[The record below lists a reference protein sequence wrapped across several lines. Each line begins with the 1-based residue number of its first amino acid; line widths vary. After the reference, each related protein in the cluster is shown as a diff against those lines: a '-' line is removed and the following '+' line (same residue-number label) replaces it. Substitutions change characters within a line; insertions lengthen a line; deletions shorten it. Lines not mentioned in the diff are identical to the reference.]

1 MATPSSG
8 TSMSECWSLGDG
20 NSQTF
25 RLFQLQTPP
34 PTDDGHGIILLSWLL
49 VLLRTAE
56 DSRVSFS
63 WSRAGDTKDH
73 ILEEEQIIR
82 DRSGPICS
90 SLSSIQEY
98 IRVTELLPGASILL
112 SNTPLSQTMSTI
124 INEPAVIHVE
134 VRLEDTR
141 LEIRSLRNSNDVL
154 PYTIRRFTETLA
166 DTIEKCIGN
175 PDSTIEELLQPT
187 KHDLDAIW
195 SWNHQLPPSY
205 NFCMHEMIEERA
217 AQYPQK
223 EAIHSWDGNL
233 TYEEIDRL
241 STALAITT
249 REAHGGMVPQFI
261 PVCFEK
267 SKWTIVAVLAVMK
280 LGACMVLMDPTLP
293 LARLQNMKAQVGT
306 DLIISSRKQVE
317 LATAIVPDGRVI
329 VVDQDSMDKISV
341 SCEQGANQLPRVSP
355 SALMYIIFT
364 SGSTGTPKGV
374 QISHR
379 AYTSSAIPRAAA
391 VGYME
396 NTRVLDFASYAF
408 DVSIDSMLLTLGNGG
423 TLCIP
428 SDDDRVNDING
439 VIRRMRVTY
448 AGITPSMARLLD
460 SDVIQQL
467 DALGLGGEAASARDV
482 NLWGQVTR
490 IIIGYGPCECT
501 IGCTINSDT
510 ATGRDYISIGEGN
523 GAAMWIVD
531 PNNHEVLMPVGAV
544 GELLVE
550 GPIVGEGYLNDPEKT
565 AAAFIHNPQ
574 WLTAGHS
581 GYHGRQGRLYKTGDL
596 GRFDPDGSGGIVFV
610 GRKDTQVKLRGQRIE
625 LGEIESQL
633 RSTLPSG
640 LTVVTEVIKRNGQP
654 TLVTFVATGAS
665 VDKDAI
671 TEITPPKDMEEA
683 IEFSNNELIKVLPRY
698 MVPTGYIYVNYVPT
712 LISGKVDRKR
722 LREFGLSL
730 TLQQRTSTS
739 EAREF
744 SDNETTMQ
752 LAWAQVLGIESTTLT
767 LQSDFFTS
775 GGDSIAAMKL
785 VSDCRDRGLLIT
797 VADIFSNPTLESM
810 ASKAISNNNDSK
822 IAEPS
827 PFSLLNISAED
838 AVQQAAKICGVQ
850 IDAVQDIYPCTPT
863 QESLFTFSM
872 KSTESYVAQR
882 VAKVPAHISVDKMK
896 AAWQAMMAASPILRT
911 RVVQIGD
918 SLLQVIIDEGIVWKA
933 ASALS
938 DYLAT
943 DKQLRMEVGD
953 SLARFALV
961 TEPEAT
967 YLVWTI
973 HHVVYDGWSE
983 PLLLERVRQALQ
995 ANERMQ
1001 AVNINNFVNY
1011 IQNIDENRLHEFW
1024 KDELEG
1030 AVGPQFPELPS
1041 RDYFPTPNG
1050 KADHLIELPE
1060 NKTKFTLSTL
1070 IRAAWALVA
1079 SKHTGND
1086 DVVFG
1091 ETLMGRDIALV
1102 GVETI
1107 CGPMVATVPVRI
1119 RIDKEQSVTEL
1130 LQLIQQTILSLAPY
1144 QHAGMQNIRKVSEDA
1159 QFACETGT
1167 GIVIQPDVADG
1178 FEDLG
1183 FETGDPVEEALHFNP
1198 YPLMIAFGLGKGQ
1211 LRISTSFDSSL
1222 VDGSEMK
1229 RIMAQIECV
1238 LVQFIQDPS
1247 NSVGNISLVGAE
1259 ELDCI
1264 WKWNSTPPPAGSSVS
1279 HAISA
1284 ETSITEDEPSLPVVV
1299 SWVCDMTNPQVLS
1312 PLDCIGELVLE
1323 GSFPPGEAIEE
1334 PTWLTAGSQQYSGRN
1349 GSIKRTGD
1357 IVKLRP
1363 DGTLSYIGRAEEMLT
1378 SDDQAKSL
1386 QQLQVHM
1393 NRKLPSWLLAR
1404 AILSN
1409 AKMLVFIE
1417 QTKADDVAPA
1427 ELLWMK
1433 HDIVVQDEMNNTNVS
1448 TEVLPSVSH
1457 ETLQELK
1464 FLSMSIKSSL
1474 PSRLLPYTFICITS
1488 LPRDGTNAVDQAA
1501 LQAIASNIPEHVID
1515 QLEKAI
1521 SEYWEKG
1528 LGTAL
1533 TAQEL
1538 VLRDAWSATLLVDA
1552 TKIDVQDNF
1561 FRMGGDSVL
1570 AMKLVSH
1577 LRSLGYRLT
1586 VADIFRNMRLVD
1598 CAKRLGVDSSIEATD
1613 IEYAPFSLVE
1623 SATSQTIRLG
1633 LNEFAAGSSVVD
1645 VLPATAV
1652 QALDVQATVVAPKTA
1667 IQYTTMYFSASIHK
1681 DRLLKACRDLIRAH
1695 QILRTAFAKHE
1706 SKLLQVVLNI
1716 AEDALISNAVAD
1728 GGLNE
1733 FVGKLCREDI
1743 ENVMNLG
1750 SVFTRFFH
1758 VAGENGEHCLVLR
1771 LSHAQFDGVSLPMLL
1786 QDLEM
1791 LYNGQS
1797 IPPEAPFSRYLMASN
1812 DSRLRNAALEYW
1824 RDLLSES
1831 AMSRLD
1837 FTAKSTDRGLFRS
1850 KASNVKASALPDGIT
1865 VASFVTAAWAVLLRN
1880 KLQTAD
1886 VVFGSVTSGRR
1897 LDINDVDKIAGPCY
1911 QMTPMRVHF
1920 RNDWTIQDLGQ
1931 AVQQQAVESAVHD
1944 FVGYRDIATDA
1955 TNWNT
1960 SNESDIFGSLVHHQ
1974 DWDDFDTMSFA
1985 GSECRVDI
1993 AQPHGDSPRPL
2004 KVVSHVKNDQLW
2016 LGIVASEQNGVQIDE
2031 LLQEFLEVANE
2042 LASASPMA
2050 PLSP

>member
-1 MATPSSG
+1 
-8 TSMSECWSLGDG
+8 MSECWSLGDG
-20 NSQTF
+20 DSETF
-25 RLFQLQTPP
+25 RLFQLQTAPP
-34 PTDDGHGIILLSWLL
+34 PEDAHGIILLSWLL

-73 ILEEEQIIR
+73 ILEEEHIIR
-82 DRSGPICS
+82 DRSGPICT
-90 SLSSIQEY
+90 SLSSIREH
-98 IRVTELLPGASILL
+98 IRVAELLPGASIQL
-112 SNTPLSQTMSTI
+112 SNTPLSQTTSTI
-124 INEPAVIHVE
+124 INEPAVVHVE

-141 LEIRSLRNSNDVL
+141 LEIRSVRNSNDVL

-166 DTIEKCIGN
+166 DTIEKCIASPGG
-175 PDSTIEELLQPT
+175 SIEEFLQPT

-233 TYEEIDRL
+233 TYGDIDRL

-249 REAHGGMVPQFI
+249 LEAHGGMVPRFI

-306 DLIISSRKQVE
+306 DLIISSRKQAE
-317 LATAIVPDGRVI
+317 LAAAIVPDGRVI

-341 SCEQGANQLPRVSP
+341 SCNRNEQGADQLPRVSP
-355 SALMYIIFT
+355 YALMYIIFT

-379 AYTSSAIPRAAA
+379 AYTSSAIPRATA

-510 ATGRDYISIGEGN
+510 ATGRDYISIGQGN

-550 GPIVGEGYLNDPEKT
+550 GPIVGQGYLNDPEKT
-565 AAAFIHNPQ
+565 AAAFVHNPQ

-581 GYHGRQGRLYKTGDL
+581 GYHGRQGRLYKTGDI

-665 VDKDAI
+665 MDKEAI
-671 TEITPPKDMEEA
+671 TEITPPKDIEEA
-683 IEFSNNELIKVLPRY
+683 IEFSNDELIKVLPRY
-698 MVPTGYIYVNYVPT
+698 MVPTGYIYINYVPT

-722 LREFGLSL
+722 LREFGMSL

-739 EAREF
+739 EAKEF
-744 SDNETTMQ
+744 SDSETTMQ

-767 LQSDFFTS
+767 LQSDFFTT

-797 VADIFSNPTLESM
+797 VADIFSNPTLELM
-810 ASKAISNNNDSK
+810 ASKAICNNDDPK
-822 IAEPS
+822 TTAELS
-827 PFSLLNISAED
+827 PFSLLNTPVED
-838 AVQQAAKICGVQ
+838 AIQQAAKICGVNV
-850 IDAVQDIYPCTPT
+850 DAVQDIYPCTPT

-882 VAKVPAHISVDKMK
+882 VAKIPAHISVDKMK
-896 AAWQAMMAASPILRT
+896 AAWEAMMAASPILRT

-918 SLLQVIIDEGIVWKA
+918 NLLQVIIDEGIVWKA

-938 DYLAT
+938 EYLAT
-943 DKQLRMEVGD
+943 DKQIRMEVGD

-961 TEPEAT
+961 TEPDAT

-983 PLLLERVRQALQ
+983 PLLLERVRLALQ
-995 ANERMQ
+995 ADERMQ

-1011 IQNIDENRLHEFW
+1011 IQNIDDNKLHDFW

-1050 KADHLIELPE
+1050 KADHAIELPE

-1079 SKHTGND
+1079 SKHTGNN

-1107 CGPMVATVPVRI
+1107 CGPMVATVPVRV
-1119 RIDKEQSVTEL
+1119 RIDRDQSVAEF
-1130 LQLIQQTILSLAPY
+1130 LQLIQQTMLSLAPY

-1211 LRISTSFDSSL
+1211 LRVSTSFDSSL
-1222 VDGSEMK
+1222 VNGSEMK
-1229 RIMAQIECV
+1229 RIMAQIECA

-1247 NSVGNISLVGAE
+1247 TPIGNISLVSAE

-1264 WKWNSTPPPAGSSVS
+1264 WKWNSTAPLAGSPTSL
-1279 HAISA
+1279 AIST
-1284 ETSITEDEPSLPVVV
+1284 ETSVTAGEPSPPTVV

-1312 PLDCIGELVLE
+1312 PLDCLGELVLE
-1323 GSFPPGEAIEE
+1323 GTFPPGEATYEAA
-1334 PTWLTAGSQQYSGRN
+1334 WLTAGSQQYSGRN

-1363 DGTLSYIGRAEEMLT
+1363 DGTISYFGRAEEMLP
-1378 SDDQAKSL
+1378 SGDQAKSL

-1404 AILSN
+1404 AVLSD
-1409 AKMLVFIE
+1409 ARMLVFIE
-1417 QTKADDVAPA
+1417 QTKADEAAPA

-1433 HDIVVQDEMNNTNVS
+1433 HDIVVQDEMNDTIAS
-1448 TEVLPSVSH
+1448 TEVLPSASH

-1464 FLSMSIKSSL
+1464 SLSRSIKSSL
-1474 PSRLLPYTFICITS
+1474 PSRLLPFTYIPITS
-1488 LPRDGTNAVDQAA
+1488 LPRDGANAVDQVA
-1501 LQAIASNIPEHVID
+1501 LQAIASNIPEHVII

-1528 LGTAL
+1528 LGTTL
-1533 TAQEL
+1533 TVEEV
-1538 VLRDAWSATLLVDA
+1538 VLRDAWSATLSVDA
-1552 TKIDVQDNF
+1552 TKIDIQDNF

-1570 AMKLVSH
+1570 AMKLVSY

-1598 CAKRLGVDSSIEATD
+1598 CAKRLKHDNSIGAGG
-1613 IEYAPFSLVE
+1613 IEYAPFSLIE
-1623 SATSQTIRLG
+1623 SATSQAVRSE
-1633 LNEFAAGSSVVD
+1633 LNEFATGSSVVD

-1652 QALDVQATVVAPKTA
+1652 QALDVQATVAAPKTA
-1667 IQYTTMYFSASIHK
+1667 IQYTTMYFSAAIQK
-1681 DRLLKACRDLIRAH
+1681 DKLLKACCDLIRAH
-1695 QILRTAFAKHE
+1695 EILRTAFVKHE
-1706 SKLLQVVLNI
+1706 SKLLQVVLNM
-1716 AEDALISNAVAD
+1716 AEDTLISNVVATE
-1728 GGLNE
+1728 GLND
-1733 FVGKLCREDI
+1733 FVNKLCVEDI
-1743 ENVMNLG
+1743 ENVMKLG
-1750 SVFTRFFH
+1750 SVFTRFFL
-1758 VAGENGEHCLVLR
+1758 VEGANGEHCLVLR

-1786 QDLEM
+1786 HDLEM

-1797 IPPEAPFSRYLMASN
+1797 IEREVPFSRYLLATN

-1824 RDLLSES
+1824 RDLLSGS
-1831 AMSRLD
+1831 TMSRLD
-1837 FTAKSTDRGLFRS
+1837 LPTKLTDRGLFRS
-1850 KASNVKASALPDGIT
+1850 KASNVKASALPHGIT
-1865 VASFVTAAWAVLLRN
+1865 VASFVTAAWALLLRN

-1886 VVFGSVTSGRR
+1886 VVFGSVTSGRQ
-1897 LDINDVDKIAGPCY
+1897 LETNDADKVAGPCY
-1911 QMTPMRVHF
+1911 QLTPMRVHF
-1920 RNDWTIQDLGQ
+1920 QKDWTVQDLGQ
-1931 AVQQQAVESAVHD
+1931 TVQKQAVESAVHD
-1944 FVGYRDIATDA
+1944 FVGYRDIATNV
-1955 TNWNT
+1955 TNWDT
-1960 SNESDIFGSLVHHQ
+1960 SNDADLFGSLVHHQ
-1974 DWDDFDTMSFA
+1974 DWDDFDTMPFA
-1985 GSECRVDI
+1985 GTECRVDI

-2004 KVVSHVKNDQLW
+2004 KVVSHLKNDQLW
-2016 LGIVASEQNGVQIDE
+2016 LGIVASEQNEVQIDE
-2031 LLQEFLEVANE
+2031 LLEEFLDVANE
-2042 LASASPMA
+2042 LACANPVA
-2050 PLSP
+2050 PLSQ